1 MKINWHR
8 VLGAL
13 AVGGAVA
20 AGALSGGTIPA
31 VIAGVSAA
39 IGTLVVKPS
48 QISKATKAAAR
59 KIPGI
64 KGATG
69 TAQLTNDRELP
80 EPPG

>member
-8 VLGAL
+8 VVGAL
-13 AVGGAVA
+13 AVGGATA

-31 VIAGVSAA
+31 VVAGLSAA

-48 QISKATKAAAR
+48 QISKATKSVAR
-59 KIPGI
+59 KLPGI

-69 TAQLTNDRELP
+69 TAQLADP
-80 EPPG
+80 EDPPP